1 MSQGDP
7 EGASAAPAPPPGV
20 AERIAA
26 SSQAHGIDLAAERA
40 VTSDRLN
47 WLRASVLGANDGIV
61 STAGLILGVAGAS
74 PNFNALL
81 TAGVAGLVA
90 GALSMAAG
98 EYVSVSAQRDSE
110 RAAVRSERA
119 ALRHLPEEELA
130 ELTALLQAK
139 GLSAATA
146 HTAARELT
154 AHNALAAHADI
165 ELGLTL
171 GRYTSPLHAALAS
184 ALSFA
189 IGALVPL
196 LAVLLVPLA
205 VAVPVTVAAVVV
217 SLVITGSASARLGGA
232 PPWPAVVRNVTGG
245 SLAMAVTY
253 AIGRLVGTQ
262 L

>member
-1 MSQGDP
+1 MSQADP
-7 EGASAAPAPPPGV
+7 EGASARPAATSPV
-20 AERIAA
+20 AERVSAP
-26 SSQAHGIDLAAERA
+26 SEAHGIDLAAERA

-146 HTAARELT
+146 HAAARELT

-189 IGALVPL
+189 LGALVPL
-196 LAVLLVPLA
+196 FAVLLVPLA
-205 VAVPVTVAAVVV
+205 VAVPVTVVAVVAC
-217 SLVITGSASARLGGA
+217 LVITGSASARLGGA
-232 PPWPAVVRNVTGG
+232 PPWPAVVRNVAGG

-253 AIGRLVGTQ
+253 AIGRLVGAH

>member
-1 MSQGDP
+1 MSPVDP
-7 EGASAAPAPPPGV
+7 DHAATARAKAAERVSAASA
-20 AERIAA
+20 
-26 SSQAHGIDLAAERA
+26 AHGIDLAAERA

-47 WLRASVLGANDGIV
+47 WLRAGVLGANDGIV
-61 STAGLILGVAGAS
+61 STAGLMLGVAGAS
-74 PNFNALL
+74 PNFNALV

-119 ALRHLPEEELA
+119 ALHHLPEEELA
-130 ELTALLQAK
+130 ELTALLQGK

-146 HTAARELT
+146 HAAARELT

-171 GRYTSPLHAALAS
+171 GRYTSPMHAAVAS

-189 IGALVPL
+189 IGSLVPL
-196 LAVLLVPLA
+196 LAVLLAPLA
-205 VAVPVTVAAVVV
+205 IAVPVTVVAVVAC
-217 SLVITGSASARLGGA
+217 LVLTGSASARLGGA
-232 PPWPAVVRNVTGG
+232 RAGPAVARNVAGG
-245 SLAMAVTY
+245 IVAKAVTY
-253 AIGRLVGTQ
+253 GIGRLVGAQ